1 MSEAYLS
8 DTAVSNDSNAWNGVE
23 RRTDIDRREFNIYSM
38 WRALRAP
45 RRFEGRRSSDRR
57 FASLDRFD
65 KGLCAMAIILVLL
78 SITDSIFTLTL
89 ISRGG
94 SEVNPFMNHLLQHS
108 VSLFMVVKM
117 LLTAIPALV
126 LVAANNIKLFNKI
139 RARSLL
145 AAMVGLYAGLIFY
158 EIGLLYISHPV

>member
-8 DTAVSNDSNAWNGVE
+8 DTAVNEGSNTWNGVE
-23 RRTDIDRREFNIYSM
+23 RRSDIDRREYSIHSM
-38 WRALRAP
+38 WNALKAP
-45 RRFEGRRSSDRR
+45 RRFEGRRRTDRH

-65 KGLCAMAIILVLL
+65 TGICAMAIILVLL
-78 SITDSIFTLTL
+78 SITDSVFTLTL

-108 VSLFMVVKM
+108 VGLFMVVKM

-145 AAMVGLYAGLIFY
+145 GAMVGLYAGLIIY